1 MEYHINIK
9 RFNPE
14 LDSKPHWENYT
25 IQADPEDRLLDA
37 LLAIKWQQD
46 GTLTLRYSC
55 GHGICGS
62 DAVVVNR
69 QTRLACKTV
78 LKHVAGKPGEPIF
91 VEPMRSFPVIK
102 DLVVDMNLFYEKYYA
117 IKPFL
122 INETPPPA
130 TERLQS
136 PQERARFDETTRC
149 ILCGACTGSCPTFW
163 ANKEYVAPAAIVQSH
178 RFIFDSRDEAT
189 QERLNLL
196 GEINGVF
203 TCRSIYNCSEACPRD
218 IDVVKAINEV
228 RQAVLRGRR

>member
-1 MEYHINIK
+1 MEYRINIK

-14 LDSKPHWENYT
+14 QDQKPHWEEYSV
-25 IQADPEDRLLDA
+25 QAEPEDRLLDA
-37 LLAIKWQQD
+37 LLSIKGYQD

-62 DAVVVNR
+62 DAMVINR

-78 LKHVAGKPGEPIF
+78 LKHVATKPGESIS

-102 DLVVDMNLFYEKYYA
+102 DLVVDMSLFYEKYYA
-117 IKPFL
+117 VQPFL
-122 INETPPPA
+122 INDTPPPV

-136 PQERARFDETTRC
+136 PQERERFEETTRC
-149 ILCGACTGSCPTFW
+149 ILCGACSGSCPTFW
-163 ANKEYVAPAAIVQSH
+163 ANKEYVAPAAIVQAH

-189 QERLNLL
+189 QERLNRM
-196 GEINGVF
+196 GDIGGVF

-228 RQAVLRGRR
+228 RQAILFGRR